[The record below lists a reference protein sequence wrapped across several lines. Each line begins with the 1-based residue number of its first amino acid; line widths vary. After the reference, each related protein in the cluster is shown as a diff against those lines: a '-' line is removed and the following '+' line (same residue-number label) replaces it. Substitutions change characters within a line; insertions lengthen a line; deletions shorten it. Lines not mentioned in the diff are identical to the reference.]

1 MAKSALKKGEPRFT
15 LFKAI
20 PSGIK
25 WNIQTVTEITGK
37 FRKVQLLPWRV
48 CKLQGTTTDET
59 FKKQER
65 FYACILT
72 SQFSAEYSQRGLV
85 QNK

>member
-1 MAKSALKKGEPRFT
+1 MAESALKRGEPRFT

-20 PSGIK
+20 SSGIK
-25 WNIQTVTEITGK
+25 WNIPTIKETTGK
-37 FRKVQLLPWRV
+37 FRKVQLLPCRA
-48 CKLQGTTTDET
+48 CKLQGTIKDET
-59 FKKQER
+59 LKKQER
-65 FYACILT
+65 FYACTWT